1 MKQLIEDFDK
11 ELLHALSICD
21 KITFKQTTSTISTI
35 VVSGMGGSGIG
46 GSIVYA
52 LLAKQISCPFIVNKS
67 YSLPT
72 FVNEHSLVI
81 ICSYSGNTEESIQAF
96 NEALVKNAT
105 IVCITSGGALLDLA
119 IQHDINHI
127 IIPSG
132 RPPRASLGYSLVHI
146 MATLIQY
153 NIIESSVLNQVKEI
167 STFIKNEQV
176 SIKSICT
183 KLAEEL
189 STKLPVFYCEDK
201 IEAIAIRWK
210 QQLNENSKMLCWHNV
225 YPELDHNELVG
236 WREKQEHLALLM
248 ITTGDEY
255 NRVKHRMELNEP
267 VFQKITPHIHH
278 IEAVG
283 ETLMEKIFYLIHFG
297 DWLSYFLAEK
307 RAYDPNEI
315 DVLIQLKNDLS
326 NIK

>member
-21 KITFKQTTSTISTI
+21 NIKFKQTTSTISTI

-52 LLAKQISCPFIVNKS
+52 LLSKQINCPFIINKS
-67 YSLPT
+67 YFLPS
-72 FVNEHSLVI
+72 FVNSQSLVI

-96 NEALVKNAT
+96 HEAIAKKAT
-105 IVCITSGGALLDLA
+105 IVCITSGGTLLDLA
-119 IQHDINHI
+119 KQHDINHI

-146 MATLIQY
+146 MTTLVQY
-153 NIIESSVLNQVKEI
+153 QVVEASILQEIRSI
-167 STFIKNEQV
+167 STFIKKEQA
-176 SIKSICT
+176 SIRLICT
-183 KLAEEL
+183 QLAEEL
-189 STKLPVFYCEDK
+189 STKLPVLYCEDK
-201 IEAIAIRWK
+201 IEAIVIRWK

-225 YPELDHNELVG
+225 YPELNHNELVG

-255 NRVKHRMELNEP
+255 SRVKHRMELNKP
-267 VFQKITPHIHH
+267 VFQKITPHIHP

-283 ETLMEKIFYLIHFG
+283 NNMMEKIFYLIHFG

-307 RAYDPNEI
+307 RAYDPSEI